1 MLSLLHENLP
11 HLIHAYGA
19 WVVAGMILLECM
31 GLPLPGETALISAA
45 IYAGTTHRIGI
56 LPVLVAAAV
65 AAVIGGAIGY
75 WIGRA
80 AGYPLALRY
89 GRYIGLTE
97 SRLKLGQYMF
107 LKHGGKIV
115 FFSRFIAILRALT
128 GLLAGVNRMD
138 WRRFMLFN
146 VTGGILWAGVFGFGA
161 YALGHQMRHLAG
173 PVGIAALVLVVAA
186 IIAGTLFVRHHHGQM
201 QARAERAFPGP
212 LRPRERVTTR

>member
-11 HLIHAYGA
+11 RLIHVYGV
-19 WVVAGMILLECM
+19 WVVAAMITLECI

-56 LPVLVAAAV
+56 VPVLLAAA
-65 AAVIGGAIGY
+65 AAACIGGAIGY

-115 FFSRFIAILRALT
+115 FFSRFIAILRAL
-128 GLLAGVNRMD
+128 GGVLAGVNQMD
-138 WRRFMLFN
+138 WRRFLLFN
-146 VTGGILWAGVFGFGA
+146 VTGGVLWAGVFGAGA
-161 YALGHQMRHLAG
+161 YVLGHQVRHIAG
-173 PVGIAALVLVVAA
+173 PIGIAALALLVVAIVA
-186 IIAGTLFVRHHHGQM
+186 AALFVRHHHGLM

-212 LRPRERVTTR
+212 LRPRERVSSR

>member
-1 MLSLLHENLP
+1 MFSLLHENLP

-19 WVVAGMILLECM
+19 WVVAVTIMLECV

-56 LPVLVAAAV
+56 VSVLLAAAI
-65 AAVIGGAIGY
+65 AASVGGALGY

-89 GRYIGLTE
+89 GGYIGLTE

-115 FFSRFIAILRALT
+115 FFSRFIAILRALSA
-128 GLLAGVNRMD
+128 LLAGINRMD
-138 WRRFMLFN
+138 WGRFMLYN
-146 VTGGILWAGVFGFGA
+146 VAGAIIWAGAFGGGA
-161 YALGHQMRHLAG
+161 YALGHEIKHVAG
-173 PVGIAALVLVVAA
+173 PVGISALVLVVIL
-186 IIAGTLFVRHHHGQM
+186 IIAGAIFVRRHHATM

-212 LRPRERVTTR
+212 LRPPQRAVSR